1 MKNIKNIFIA
11 TCALLLISI
20 GFVSCDK
27 NKNIDPTLTLNGATL
42 QTLCLGDTYTE
53 LGASAVDADGNKVEV
68 SITSNVDSS
77 AIGNYVVEYTTTDA
91 NGNIASV
98 QATVNIEFC
107 LTSLYGEYS
116 VSHDCTAMSQGL
128 IKDTQTLKAGGGE
141 NQFIIENFNSVLN
154 EVTGSIDL
162 NAMTVTIPE
171 ETIGMS
177 GVDVTISGTGTIN
190 NSGDVEITYSYSSSA
205 QGFPVPGGSG
215 TCTATYTKE

>member
-1 MKNIKNIFIA
+1 MKNIKNIFIVS
-11 TCALLLISI
+11 CAILLISI

-27 NKNIDPTLTLNGATL
+27 DNNAPPTLTLNGATT
-42 QTLCLGDTYTE
+42 QTLCLGDAYTE
-53 LGASAVDADGNKVEV
+53 LGASAVDANGDKVEV
-68 SITSNVDSS
+68 TITSNVDSN
-77 AIGNYVVEYTTTDA
+77 AIGNYVVEYTTTDV
-91 NGNIASV
+91 NGNIASA
-98 QATVNIEFC
+98 QAAINIEFC

-116 VSHDCTAMSQGL
+116 VSHDCTAMSQNL
-128 IKDTQTLKAGGGE
+128 ISDTQTIKLGSGE

-162 NAMTVTIPE
+162 TAMTVTIPE

-190 NSGDVEITYSYSSSA
+190 NNGDIEITYSYSGSA